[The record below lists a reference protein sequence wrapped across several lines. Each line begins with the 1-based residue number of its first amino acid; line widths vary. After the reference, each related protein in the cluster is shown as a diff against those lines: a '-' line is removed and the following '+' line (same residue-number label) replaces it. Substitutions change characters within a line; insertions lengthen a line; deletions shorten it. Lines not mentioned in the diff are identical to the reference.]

1 MVMGLPA
8 SCINTNVQPV
18 VGYGVKGGLL
28 TETLCYSRKM
38 IVMKFGGTS
47 VEDAAAIDR
56 SCRIVGERL
65 SRRPFVIV
73 SALGG
78 ATNGL
83 LEAGSLAAR
92 GELDKAMTV
101 ADGLEYRH
109 AELLP
114 SAGEYFVRLRE
125 LLKALSAIG
134 EFSPRTQDLIASYGE
149 SLSSLIF
156 VDRMKRAGFD
166 AVHIDARNCIVTD
179 DRFGKASP
187 IMDVTA
193 RRLQDTTPMHLDRGR
208 VVVMGGY
215 IGSTVSGTTTTLGRG
230 GSDYSAAIA
239 GAALNADEIQ
249 IWTDVDGMMTA
260 DPRIVPGAWKVKEIS
275 FDEASELA
283 YFGAKVLHPLTV
295 LPAVEKNIPVY
306 ILNSK
311 NPKGTGTR
319 ITREARPCRNLIKSI
334 AAKRGITIVTVS
346 SSRMLM
352 AHGFLKA
359 LFEVF
364 DRHRTSVDMVATS
377 EVSVSL
383 TLDDVS
389 SLNAIVEDLRQLGD
403 VQVSSKTALICLVGN
418 NIKYTP
424 GVARRAFGG
433 IGDINILMVSHGA
446 SNINFSFI
454 VDEKDATATV
464 QRLHADF
471 FNEID
476 PEVFEPAV

>member
-1 MVMGLPA
+1 
-8 SCINTNVQPV
+8 
-18 VGYGVKGGLL
+18 
-28 TETLCYSRKM
+28 M

-56 SCRIVGERL
+56 SANVVGQQL
-65 SRRPFVIV
+65 SRKPFVVV

-78 ATNGL
+78 ATNNL
-83 LEAGSLAAR
+83 LEAGTLAAR
-92 GELDKAMTV
+92 GDTVKAMSI
-101 ADGLEYRH
+101 ADRLEKRH

-114 SAGEYFVRLRE
+114 STAEHFVRLRE

-134 EFSPRTQDLIASYGE
+134 EFSLRTQDLIASYGE
-149 SLSSLIF
+149 ALSSLIF
-156 VDRMKRAGFD
+156 VDRMRKLGYD
-166 AVHIDARNCIVTD
+166 ALHVDARQCMVTD
-179 DRFGKASP
+179 DCFGKAAP
-187 IMDVTA
+187 IMDLTTT
-193 RRLQDTTPMHLDRGR
+193 RLEEAVRAHLNAGR

-215 IGSTVSGTTTTLGRG
+215 IASTATGITTTLGRG
-230 GSDYSAAIA
+230 GSDYSAAIV

-249 IWTDVDGMMTA
+249 IWTDVDGMMTT
-260 DPRIVPGAWKVKEIS
+260 DPRMVPNAYKVREIS

-306 ILNSK
+306 ILNSRK
-311 NPKGTGTR
+311 PAGTGTR
-319 ITREARPCRNLIKSI
+319 ITRQARPCRNLIKSI
-334 AAKRGITIVTVS
+334 ALKRGITVVTVS

-359 LFEVF
+359 LFGVF

-383 TLDDVS
+383 TLDNVS
-389 SLNAIVEDLRQLGD
+389 CLDAIVEDLRQLGD
-403 VQVSSKTALICLVGN
+403 VEITSKAALICLVGTN
-418 NIKYTP
+418 LKYTP
-424 GVARRAFGG
+424 GVARRAFGSLA
-433 IGDINILMVSHGA
+433 DINILMVSHGA

-454 VDEKDATATV
+454 VDEKDATTTV

-471 FNEID
+471 FSEID
-476 PEVFEPAV
+476 PELFESPN

>member
-1 MVMGLPA
+1 
-8 SCINTNVQPV
+8 
-18 VGYGVKGGLL
+18 
-28 TETLCYSRKM
+28 M

-47 VEDAAAIDR
+47 VEDAAAMDR
-56 SCRIVGERL
+56 SANIVGQQL
-65 SRRPFVIV
+65 SRKPFVVV

-78 ATNGL
+78 ATNNL
-83 LEAGSLAAR
+83 LEAGTLAAR
-92 GELDKAMTV
+92 GETAKAMAL
-101 ADGLEYRH
+101 ADRLEKRH

-114 SAGEYFVRLRE
+114 SAAEYFVRLRE

-134 EFSPRTQDLIASYGE
+134 EFSPRTQDLVASYGE
-149 SLSSLIF
+149 ALSSLIF
-156 VDRMKRAGFD
+156 VDRMRKLGYD
-166 AVHIDARNCIVTD
+166 AVHIDARQCMITD
-179 DRFGKASP
+179 DSFGKAAP
-187 IMDVTA
+187 LMDQTKTKLEEVA
-193 RRLQDTTPMHLDRGR
+193 RAHLNSGR

-215 IGSTVSGTTTTLGRG
+215 IGSTLSGITTTLGRG

-239 GAALNADEIQ
+239 GAALDAEEIQ
-249 IWTDVDGMMTA
+249 IWTDVDGMMTT
-260 DPRIVPGAWKVKEIS
+260 DPRTVPNAYKVREIS

-306 ILNSK
+306 ILNSRK
-311 NPKGTGTR
+311 PSGTGTR

-334 AAKRGITIVTVS
+334 ALKKGITVVTVS

-359 LFEVF
+359 LFDVF

-383 TLDDVS
+383 TLDNAS
-389 SLNAIVEDLRQLGD
+389 SLDAIVEDLKQLGD
-403 VQVSSKTALICLVGN
+403 VEITSKAALVCLVGTN
-418 NIKYTP
+418 LKYTP
-424 GVARRAFGG
+424 GVARQAFGSLS
-433 IGDINILMVSHGA
+433 DINILMVSHGA

-454 VDEKDATATV
+454 VDEKDATTTV

-471 FNEID
+471 FGEVD
-476 PEVFEPAV
+476 PELFEET

>member
-1 MVMGLPA
+1 
-8 SCINTNVQPV
+8 
-18 VGYGVKGGLL
+18 
-28 TETLCYSRKM
+28 M

-56 SCRIVGERL
+56 SSNIAGQQL
-65 SRRPFVIV
+65 SRKPFVVV

-78 ATNGL
+78 ATNNL
-83 LEAGSLAAR
+83 LEAGTLAAR
-92 GELDKAMTV
+92 GETDKAMAI
-101 ADGLEYRH
+101 ADRLEKRH

-114 SAGEYFVRLRE
+114 STAEHFVRLRE
-125 LLKALSAIG
+125 LLKALSAVG
-134 EFSPRTQDLIASYGE
+134 EFSLRTQDLVASYGE
-149 SLSSLIF
+149 ALSSLIF
-156 VDRMKRAGFD
+156 VERMRKLGFD
-166 AVHIDARNCIVTD
+166 AVHVDARRCMITD
-179 DRFGKASP
+179 DSFGKASP
-187 IMDVTA
+187 LMDQTTA
-193 RRLQDTTPMHLDRGR
+193 RLEEAARTHLNAGR

-215 IGSTVSGTTTTLGRG
+215 IGSTLSGITTTLGRG

-239 GAALNADEIQ
+239 GAALNAEEIQ
-249 IWTDVDGMMTA
+249 IWTDVDGMMTT
-260 DPRIVPGAWKVKEIS
+260 DPRIVPNAWKVREIS

-306 ILNSK
+306 ILNSRK
-311 NPKGTGTR
+311 PTGTGTR

-334 AAKRGITIVTVS
+334 ALKKGITVVTVS

-359 LFEVF
+359 LFDVF

-383 TLDDVS
+383 TLDNVS
-389 SLNAIVEDLRQLGD
+389 SLDAIVEDLRQLGE
-403 VQVSSKTALICLVGN
+403 VEITSKAALVCLVGSN
-418 NIKYTP
+418 LKYTP
-424 GVARRAFGG
+424 GVARRAFGSLS
-433 IGDINILMVSHGA
+433 DINILMVSHGA

-471 FNEID
+471 FSEID
-476 PEVFEPAV
+476 PELFEIPV

>member
-1 MVMGLPA
+1 
-8 SCINTNVQPV
+8 
-18 VGYGVKGGLL
+18 
-28 TETLCYSRKM
+28 M

-56 SCRIVGERL
+56 SCRIVGERASL
-65 SRRPFVIV
+65 KPFVVV

-83 LEAGSLAAR
+83 LEAGSFAAR
-92 GELDKAMTV
+92 GELGKAMTI
-101 ADGLEYRH
+101 ADRLEYRH
-109 AELLP
+109 LELLP
-114 SAGEYFVRLRE
+114 STAEHFERLRE

-149 SLSSLIF
+149 MLSSLIF
-156 VDRMKRAGFD
+156 VDRMNRLGFD
-166 AVHIDARNCIVTD
+166 AVHIDARQCIVTD

-187 IMDVTA
+187 LIEPTTA
-193 RRLQDTTPMHLDRGR
+193 RLEEVARPNLNSGR
-208 VVVMGGY
+208 AVVMGGY
-215 IGSTVSGTTTTLGRG
+215 IGATLAGTTTTLGRG

-249 IWTDVDGMMTA
+249 IWTDVDGMMTT
-260 DPRIVPGAWKVKEIS
+260 DPRIVPNAWKIREIS

-311 NPKGTGTR
+311 KPQGKGTR
-319 ITREARPCRNLIKSI
+319 ITREGHPTKNPIKSI
-334 AAKRGITIVTVS
+334 ACKRDITIVTVS

-352 AHGFLKA
+352 AHGFLRA

-364 DRHRTSVDMVATS
+364 DRHHTPVDMVATS

-383 TLDDVS
+383 TLDNIS
-389 SLNAIVEDLRQLGD
+389 SLTAIVEELKQLGD
-403 VQVSSKTALICLVGN
+403 VEVHPKTALICLVGN
-418 NIKYTP
+418 NLKYTP
-424 GVARRAFGG
+424 GIARRAFGSLAE
-433 IGDINILMVSHGA
+433 INILMVSHGA
-446 SNINFSFI
+446 SNINFSFL
-454 VDEKDATATV
+454 VDDKDAAAAI
-464 QRLHADF
+464 QKLHADF
-471 FNEID
+471 FSEID
-476 PEVFEPAV
+476 GEVFERTV